1 VSIWLLAG
9 LSSVA
14 AVVLAELAARA
25 WIRSRG
31 AYYVCLPD
39 QRLRLHID
47 RETLPQLDPIA
58 RFEVNRAGERGPEVP
73 RPRRGETLYRVL
85 VAGGSQP
92 EGYLLDQDVNWPG
105 ALQRLLSAPASIRT
119 LGVSRVHV
127 GCIARSGVGSEALDL
142 ILQRVL
148 PRYPRLSAIVILV
161 GASDVLRWLEEGAP
175 RAPSSL
181 VSTEEL
187 FRRHPEGPFG
197 WAPRRL
203 ALTELARHAHRRIAR
218 PVRVHERAGRWLAK
232 ARGMRARAKV
242 ICAAMPD
249 PAPMLEHFEACF
261 RRAIARAQAH
271 ADRVVVVRQSW
282 YSKES
287 LTPEESAQM
296 WHGGAG
302 QAWREEV
309 TTYYAIDVTARLMA
323 LLDARAAHVAGAL
336 GVEQIDLGPVLEP
349 NLATYYDYFHLTP
362 SGASS
367 VAAVVARALLRER
380 RAPAAPDGEVATC
393 ADLRAS

>member
-1 VSIWLLAG
+1 MSVWLPVC
-9 LSSVA
+9 LSLVAA
-14 AVVLAELAARA
+14 AVVAELAARA
-25 WIRSRG
+25 WIRFGG
-31 AYYVCLPD
+31 AYYVCLPG

-58 RFEVNRAGERGPEVP
+58 RFDVNRDGERGPEV
-73 RPRRGETLYRVL
+73 RRARRGETLYRVL

-105 ALQRLLSAPASIRT
+105 ALQRRLSAPASLRT
-119 LGVSRVHV
+119 LGASRVHV
-127 GCIARSGVGSEALDL
+127 GSIARSGVGSEALDV

-148 PRYPRLSAIVILV
+148 PRYPRLSTIVILV

-181 VSTEEL
+181 VSTDEL
-187 FRRHPEGPFG
+187 FRSHPEGPFG
-197 WAPRRL
+197 WTPRTF
-203 ALTELARHAHRRIAR
+203 ALTEIARRAHRRILR
-218 PVRVHERAGRWLAK
+218 PARVHERAGRWLAK
-232 ARGMRARAKV
+232 ARAMRARAKV
-242 ICAAMPD
+242 ICTAMPD
-249 PAPMLEHFEACF
+249 PGPMLEHFEACF

-282 YSKES
+282 YAKEP

-309 TTYYAIDVTARLMA
+309 TTYYSIDVTARLMA
-323 LLDARAAHVAGAL
+323 LLDARAVQIADSL
-336 GVEQIDLGPVLEP
+336 GVEQIDLEPVLEP

-367 VAAVVARALLRER
+367 VAAAVARTLLWER
-380 RAPAAPDGEVATC
+380 RAPAAPEGDIATC